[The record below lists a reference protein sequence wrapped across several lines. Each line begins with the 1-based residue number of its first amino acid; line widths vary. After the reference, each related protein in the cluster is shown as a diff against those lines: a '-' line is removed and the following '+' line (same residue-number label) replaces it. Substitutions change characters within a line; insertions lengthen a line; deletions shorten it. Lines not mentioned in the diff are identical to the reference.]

1 MIKIIPWHNL
11 IRKRIIY
18 FNKIKNV
25 FLSSIFMAYEE
36 ELMNI
41 PNQFNSVL
49 TKLNNLLQK
58 KEQEEPVKRLK
69 EYQEIV
75 RVDR

>member
-1 MIKIIPWHNL
+1 
-11 IRKRIIY
+11 
-18 FNKIKNV
+18 
-25 FLSSIFMAYEE
+25 MAYEE